1 MIEEFKKYLVSTC
14 RCDLPSKFL
23 VAVSGGVDS
32 VVMAHLFYKADLNF
46 SIAHCNFQLRGKE
59 SDADQE
65 FVEAMASKMHKPFYV
80 RKFNTTEYADNFGI
94 SIQMAARDM
103 RYRWF
108 EEIAEHHG
116 YNHIV
121 IAHNKND
128 IIETVFLNLTRGT
141 GLRGLMGI
149 KPVNNQI
156 VRPLLFAS
164 RQMINAYA
172 NEQALL
178 WRDDSSNSE
187 TKYHRNK
194 IRHTIIPALESI
206 NPAFIRNTLN
216 TIKRIEQTGKLID
229 LLMEQVKASVLVEGE
244 DKVLINITRLKQF
257 PAHEILL
264 FELLREFNISH
275 LSEEML
281 LNTIESNTGK
291 QFHTSTHTLT
301 RDRDNLIVTERKL
314 MAIQEIS
321 IASDTT
327 SITDPIKLTFSR
339 HNHNP
344 GFKLPKDRNIAVLDA
359 EKLEFP
365 LILRGWKDGDK
376 FRPLGLKGSKKVS
389 DFLINIK
396 LSLPEKKKIR
406 ILESNG
412 KIVWLVNHRI
422 DDRFKVTDETTEI
435 LRIEYGL

>member
-1 MIEEFKKYLVSTC
+1 MISVFKKYLVGSCLCTF
-14 RCDLPSKFL
+14 DDHFL
-23 VAVSGGVDS
+23 VTVSGGVDS
-32 VVMAHLFYKADLNF
+32 VVMAHLFQASGLKFA
-46 SIAHCNFQLRGKE
+46 IAHCNFQLRSDE
-59 SDADQE
+59 SEHEQE
-65 FVEAMASKMHKPFYV
+65 FVEFLAGEFRVPCYSNRFETAS
-80 RKFNTTEYADNFGI
+80 YAKEMGI
-94 SIQMAARDM
+94 SVQMAAREL
-103 RYRWF
+103 RYQWF
-108 EEIAEHHG
+108 EELAEKHNFSHIATG
-116 YNHIV
+116 
-121 IAHNKND
+121 HNKND
-128 IIETVFLNLTRGT
+128 IVETLLLNLSRGT
-141 GLRGLMGI
+141 GVRGLMGI
-149 KPVNNQI
+149 KPVNNRI

-164 RQMINAYA
+164 RPMIIAYA
-172 NEQALL
+172 NEQALP

-229 LLMEQVKASVLVEGE
+229 LLLEQVKAAVWVEEE
-244 DKVLINITRLKQF
+244 DKVLINISRLKQF

-281 LNTIESNTGK
+281 LNTIETDTGK

-301 RDRDNLIVTERKL
+301 HDRDNLIVTQRKL
-314 MAIQEIS
+314 SEIQEIS

-327 SITDPIKLTFSR
+327 SITDPIKLMFSR
-339 HNHNP
+339 HNHKP
-344 GFKLPKDRNIAVLDA
+344 GFPLPRDRNIAVLDA
-359 EKLEFP
+359 EKIEFP
-365 LILRGWKDGDK
+365 LILRGWKEGDK

-396 LSLPEKKKIR
+396 LPLPEKNKIR
-406 ILESNG
+406 ILESNR